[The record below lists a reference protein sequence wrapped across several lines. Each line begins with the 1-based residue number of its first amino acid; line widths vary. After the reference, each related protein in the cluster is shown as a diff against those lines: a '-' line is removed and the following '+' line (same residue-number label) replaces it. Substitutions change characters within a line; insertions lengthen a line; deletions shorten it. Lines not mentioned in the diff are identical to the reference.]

1 MTTRESLQIVEID
14 INRCGLSYGSNP
26 CVAALGTS
34 GVRKCYNTY
43 KTCQNTVNF
52 GAPAEPSGG
61 PDRTFEQLDTFT
73 HGAFSRSDDLF
84 FAVSLSIPS
93 ANPEGCI
100 WELGGSGTGAYCGF
114 TSGNLVWRVGD
125 GGSGTPSD
133 CAKLDLDPSDILG
146 KTGTLYGQVDMSADT
161 VELWFWER
169 GTSTVTLL
177 GTDTSVSD
185 FSNWAGTGPGAV
197 GRVNG
202 AFPTGESGEN
212 YNGNINEVRFYD
224 STDFAPA
231 GQGDANTT
239 TLRFARNQ
247 SGIPRSDRVYPALQ
261 SVSTNPIE
269 INLGGVSD
277 RKASLGKR
285 ARVKV
290 AFKDFTDSDIWFDRY
305 QSQRVDGTAQTD
317 EGGYNPMDRGTFFA
331 KLRRR
336 FPYYVGRS
344 LRVKEGYVGDDI
356 ATMRT
361 RNYVIT
367 EWAGPD
373 AAGNVTITAS
383 DVLDLADNKK
393 AQAPKPSKGRIASEI
408 AETGTPSFDLIPEG
422 IGEEYPASGTAVIG
436 SEIVTFTRSSDTITL
451 TGRSQG
457 GSEASTHS
465 IDDSFQLCYVVE
477 DGNIASV
484 AHDLLV
490 DYADVDATYIPLS
503 DWTAEASRW
512 LSNYKMS
519 TIITKPTGVSKLLS
533 ELSKFGTMWW
543 WDDETAQI
551 LMRANRPLDYNE
563 TAPDLSDNATFIEDK
578 TGVKDLYDERLS
590 RVLFYHGVIDY
601 TASVTSGDNFRRV
614 AVAIDGEAESK
625 LEYDQTQTHEVFTRW
640 LGEAGSNVIATPVVA
655 RLLNRYRDT
664 PREIMFEYD
673 VKDEGDIEVASPVTV
688 QSRLLQDDTGNSLP
702 TEMQITSIEEVVPG
716 HRLKAKAQSYQFS
729 GRYGFIT
736 ENSRATYS
744 SSTDAE
750 RSLGTYFV
758 DETTLEFPDGTG
770 PYLYF

>member
-14 INRCGLSYGSNP
+14 INRCTLTYGAGACTASLSS
-26 CVAALGTS
+26 S
-34 GVRKCYNTY
+34 DVRKCYNTY
-43 KTCQNTVNF
+43 FTCQDKSNF
-52 GAPAEPSGG
+52 A
-61 PDRTFEQLDTFT
+61 T
-73 HGAFSRSDDLF
+73 
-84 FAVSLSIPS
+84 SI
-93 ANPEGCI
+93 E
-100 WELGGSGTGAYCGF
+100 
-114 TSGNLVWRVGD
+114 
-125 GGSGTPSD
+125 
-133 CAKLDLDPSDILG
+133 
-146 KTGTLYGQVDMSADT
+146 
-161 VELWFWER
+161 
-169 GTSTVTLL
+169 
-177 GTDTSVSD
+177 
-185 FSNWAGTGPGAV
+185 
-197 GRVNG
+197 
-202 AFPTGESGEN
+202 
-212 YNGNINEVRFYD
+212 
-224 STDFAPA
+224 
-231 GQGDANTT
+231 

-247 SGIPRSDRVYPALQ
+247 NGFKRSDRVYPALQ

-290 AFKDFTDSDIWFDRY
+290 SFKDFADSDVWFDRY
-305 QSQRVDGTAQTD
+305 QSQRVDGTAQND
-317 EGGYNPMDRGTFFA
+317 EGGYNPLDRGTFFA

-344 LRVKEGYVGDDI
+344 LRVKEGYVGDSLSS
-356 ATMRT
+356 MRT

-393 AQAPKPSKGRIASEI
+393 AQAPKPSKGKLGANIA
-408 AETGTPSFDLIPEG
+408 ATGTPSFDLTPED
-422 IGEEYPASGTAVIG
+422 IGDEYPTSGSAAIG
-436 SEIVTFTRSSDTITL
+436 SEIVTFTRSNDTITL

-477 DGNIASV
+477 NGDIANV
-484 AHDLLV
+484 ARDLLLN
-490 DYADVDATYIPLS
+490 YADVDASYIPRS
-503 DWTAEASRW
+503 DWIAEASRW
-512 LSNYKMS
+512 LSNYTIN
-519 TIITKPTGVSKLLS
+519 TIITKPTGVAKLLS

-543 WDDETAQI
+543 WDDESAKI
-551 LMRANRPLDYNE
+551 LMRANRPLDYDE

-578 TGVKDLYDERLS
+578 TGVTDLYDERLS

-601 TASVTSGDNFRRV
+601 TGSVTSGDNFRRV
-614 AVAIDGEAESK
+614 SVAIDGEAESQ

-640 LGEAGSNVIATPVVA
+640 LGEAGSNTVATPVVA

-664 PREIMFEYD
+664 PREITFEYD
-673 VKDEGDIEVASPVTV
+673 VKDEADVQVASPVTV

-736 ENSRATYS
+736 GNGRPTYS
-744 SSTDAE
+744 SSTDSQ
-750 RSLGTYFV
+750 RSKGTYFV